1 MLTDTKVRNLKP
13 KDKLY
18 RMADSHGL
26 ALEINPNGSKL
37 WRHRYRYNNKAT
49 MMSLGHYP
57 EVSLLDARQE
67 RDNNK
72 QLLKKGVNPLK
83 AKSNSSIT
91 KSTFSDMFDKWIDKN
106 KDGWTLGYVE
116 DTVQRANNYL
126 IPILGKL
133 PVEDIKSPDMRNLL
147 LSIEKTGKLDM
158 LKKVKGIANG
168 VFKYSVGMGLIEVNP
183 VRDLPSDI
191 FKKKPIKHYATITD
205 PKEIASLLG
214 KLEKYKG
221 SHEVNTALKLAPHLL
236 LRPSELSGLLW
247 SEIDFDE
254 KLIRIGAERMKMN
267 RVHLV
272 PLSKQTFTIFQ
283 ILSQYDNGSPFVFP
297 SPRGLNASI
306 TPDSL
311 RNAIRSLGVEKE
323 EFTTHSF
330 RSMASTRLN
339 ELNYKGDVIEIQ
351 LSHAQK
357 DKIRSAYN
365 HAEYL
370 PERKKMMQD
379 WSNYLD
385 KLQNKTSVSPSE
397 NQLNLFDF

>member
-72 QLLKKGVNPLK
+72 QLLKKGINPLR
-83 AKSNSSIT
+83 AKSALNST
-91 KSTFSDMFDKWIDKN
+91 KSSFSDMFDKWIDNN

-116 DTVQRANNYL
+116 DTIQRANSYL

-147 LSIEKTGKLDM
+147 LNIEKTGKLDM

-168 VFKYSVGMGLIEVNP
+168 VFKYSVGMGVIEVNP
-183 VRDLPSDI
+183 VRDLPGDI

-283 ILSQYDNGSPFVFP
+283 MLSQYDNGSPCVFP

>member
-37 WRHRYRYNNKAT
+37 WRHRYRYNHNAT

-183 VRDLPSDI
+183 VRDLPGDI

>member
-72 QLLKKGVNPLK
+72 QLLKKGINPLR
-83 AKSNSSIT
+83 AKSALNST
-91 KSTFSDMFDKWIDKN
+91 KSTFSDMFDKWIDNN
-106 KDGWTLGYVE
+106 KDGWTIGYVE
-116 DTVQRANNYL
+116 DTIQRANSYL

-147 LSIEKTGKLDM
+147 LNIEKTGKLDM

-168 VFKYSVGMGLIEVNP
+168 VFKYSVGMGVIEVNP

-283 ILSQYDNGSPFVFP
+283 ILSQYDNGSPCVFP

-311 RNAIRSLGVEKE
+311 RNAIRSLGIEKE

-397 NQLNLFDF
+397 HQLNLFDF

>member
-72 QLLKKGVNPLK
+72 QLLKKGVNPLR
-83 AKSNSSIT
+83 AQSNSSIT
-91 KSTFSDMFDKWIDKN
+91 KSTFSDMFDKWIDNN
-106 KDGWTLGYVE
+106 KDGWTIGYVE
-116 DTVQRANNYL
+116 DTIQRANSYL

-133 PVEDIKSPDMRNLL
+133 PVEDIKSPDMRDLL

-168 VFKYSVGMGLIEVNP
+168 VFKYSVGMGVIEVNP

-221 SHEVNTALKLAPHLL
+221 SHEVNSALKLAPHLL

-311 RNAIRSLGVEKE
+311 RNAIRSLGIEKE

-385 KLQNKTSVSPSE
+385 KLQNITPVSPSD
-397 NQLNLFDF
+397 NQLSLF

>member
-168 VFKYSVGMGLIEVNP
+168 VFKYSVGMGVIEVNP

-283 ILSQYDNGSPFVFP
+283 MLSQYDNGSPCVFP

>member
-72 QLLKKGVNPLK
+72 QLLKKGVNPLR
-83 AKSNSSIT
+83 AQSNSSIT
-91 KSTFSDMFDKWIDKN
+91 KSTFSDMFDKWIDNN
-106 KDGWTLGYVE
+106 KDGWTVGYVE
-116 DTVQRANNYL
+116 DTIQRANNYL

-168 VFKYSVGMGLIEVNP
+168 VFKYSVGMGVIEVNP

-221 SHEVNTALKLAPHLL
+221 SHEVNSALKLAPHLL

-283 ILSQYDNGSPFVFP
+283 MLSQYDNGSPCVFP
-297 SPRGLNASI
+297 SSRDVNVSI

-311 RNAIRSLGVEKE
+311 RNAIRNLGIQKE

-397 NQLNLFDF
+397 HQLNLFDF

>member
-72 QLLKKGVNPLK
+72 QLLKKGINPLR
-83 AKSNSSIT
+83 AKSALNST
-91 KSTFSDMFDKWIDKN
+91 KSTFSDMFDKWIDNN
-106 KDGWTLGYVE
+106 KDGWTIGYVE
-116 DTVQRANNYL
+116 DTIQRANSYL

-147 LSIEKTGKLDM
+147 LNIEKTGKLDM

-168 VFKYSVGMGLIEVNP
+168 VFKYSVGMGVIEVNP

-267 RVHLV
+267 RVHLI

-283 ILSQYDNGSPFVFP
+283 ILSQYDNGSPCVFP

-311 RNAIRSLGVEKE
+311 RNAIRSLGIEKE

-397 NQLNLFDF
+397 HQLNLFDF

>member
-72 QLLKKGVNPLK
+72 QLLKKGVNPLR
-83 AKSNSSIT
+83 AQSNSSIT

-283 ILSQYDNGSPFVFP
+283 MLSQYDNGSPCVFP

>member
-168 VFKYSVGMGLIEVNP
+168 VFKYSVGMGVIVVNP

-283 ILSQYDNGSPFVFP
+283 MLSQYDNGSPFVFP

>member
-168 VFKYSVGMGLIEVNP
+168 VFKYSVGMGVIVVNP

-254 KLIRIGAERMKMN
+254 KLIRIGADRMKMN
-267 RVHLV
+267 RIHLV
-272 PLSKQTFTIFQ
+272 PLSKQTLAIFQ
-283 ILSQYDNGSPFVFP
+283 MLFQYHDNSPCVFP
-297 SPRGLNASI
+297 SSRDLNVSI

-311 RNAIRSLGVEKE
+311 RNAIRNLGIQKE

-339 ELNYKGDVIEIQ
+339 ELNYNGDIIEMQ

-385 KLQNKTSVSPSE
+385 RLQNKTSVSPSVQ
-397 NQLNLFDF
+397 QLNLF